1 MRGAI
6 RYVSGFCSIVWIL
19 ASPVSVVSAAAEDLV
34 LLYEGQRF
42 VIDLDN
48 KTVGG
53 IFWGRTSPIVDVTDN
68 LIMWRQEWS
77 TPGSSRPMRSIWI
90 FNRATGHVMRT
101 MDSGGAIARLRLSR
115 CYSPALFLNQS
126 NPDRGRASL

>member
-6 RYVSGFCSIVWIL
+6 RYASGLCSVVWIL
-19 ASPVSVVSAAAEDLV
+19 SSAFSVVSANADDLV
-34 LLYEGQRF
+34 LLCEGQRF
-42 VIDLDN
+42 VIDLDH

-53 IFWGRTSPIVDVTDN
+53 IFWGRTTPIVDVTDN

-101 MDSGGAIARLRLSR
+101 SNIDSAGVRLRLSR
-115 CYSPALFLNQS
+115 CRTPA
-126 NPDRGRASL
+126 